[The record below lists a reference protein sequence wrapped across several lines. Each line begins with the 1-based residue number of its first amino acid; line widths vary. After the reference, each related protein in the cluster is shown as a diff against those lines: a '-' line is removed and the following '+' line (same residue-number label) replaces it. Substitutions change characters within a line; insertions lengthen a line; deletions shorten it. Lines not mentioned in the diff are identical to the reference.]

1 MCLNLVIFLMAHLQ
15 ENGVDHLV
23 GFRVGC
29 ESALSQAAALAFWSA
44 GPPVLAQPVGP
55 QLCDRHC
62 SWASPTAAC
71 GNLSMGH
78 SQSRGAIP
86 QPHIFGCSPAEHS
99 WPLKMAGC
107 VNDAGGRQ
115 GGDGDLS
122 CSLQKC
128 PSDQGAGTAC
138 HCCTNNFPPQIQK
151 EARKELSPEPSV
163 PSSVFLFIL
172 TFLLSRVVS

>member
-29 ESALSQAAALAFWSA
+29 ESALSQAAALAAWSA

-71 GNLSMGH
+71 GNLSTGD
-78 SQSRGAIP
+78 SQSKGAIP
-86 QPHIFGCSPAEHS
+86 QSHTFGCSPAQHS
-99 WPLKMAGC
+99 RPLKMAGC

-115 GGDGDLS
+115 GGGDGDLS
-122 CSLQKC
+122 CSLQRC
-128 PSDQGAGTAC
+128 PSDQGVGTAS
-138 HCCTNNFPPQIQK
+138 HCCTNNCTPQSQK
-151 EARKELSPEPSV
+151 ETRKEFSPEPSV
-163 PSSVFLFIL
+163 PGRVFLFIL
-172 TFLLSRVVS
+172 TYIDIYIK